1 MPVDGWP
8 TPRDASSDALNE
20 EQAVHI
26 LTKVFVVL
34 AAVMSLMLAAATMI
48 YAYNAESVRSAYE
61 KADLA
66 RVLSERT
73 LATQSESHARDI
85 ATLMGEIESRQQATA
100 DVQADLN
107 SLKVEV
113 ERLRREKLNAEA
125 EADRIRGQITQFGVA
140 AQTQA
145 TLIENYKDEV
155 SELRDDELRFRDE
168 RLQLED
174 AIADQSSQI
183 EVLQQENRALQEQ
196 LASATA
202 DLEAARGNGTVTR
215 TGGSASTGPIQL
227 QGPPIFGSVRDVR
240 IEQATGKKLVQI
252 DLGANDR
259 MRENVKLLVFRGGT
273 FVANIVLKNVD
284 LQDSMGEVVLAANG
298 LEIQAGDRVTT
309 RLTQ

>member
-1 MPVDGWP
+1 M
-8 TPRDASSDALNE
+8 
-20 EQAVHI
+20 HI

-48 YAYNAESVRSAYE
+48 YAYNAESVRTSYE

-66 RVLSERT
+66 RVLAERT
-73 LATQSESHARDI
+73 LMTQAESHARDV
-85 ATLMGEIESRQQATA
+85 ATLMGEIESREQEKA
-100 DVQADLN
+100 DVQADLDT
-107 SLKVEV
+107 VRIEV
-113 ERLRREKLNAEA
+113 ERLRRETLTAVA

-140 AQTQA
+140 AQTNA
-145 TLIENYKDEV
+145 TLIENYKGEV

-196 LASATA
+196 LAAATA
-202 DLEAARGNGTVTR
+202 DLEAARGNGAVAR
-215 TGGSASTGPIQL
+215 TGGQGATGPVQL
-227 QGPPIFGSVRDVR
+227 QGPPIFGTGRAVQT
-240 IEQATGKKLVQI
+240 EGATGKLLVQV

-259 MRENVKLLVFRGGT
+259 MRPNVKLLVFRDDT
-273 FVANIVLKNVD
+273 FVANIVLKSVD
-284 LQDSMGEVVLAANG
+284 LQDSMGEVVLAASG
-298 LEIQAGDRVTT
+298 FDVQPGDRVTT